1 MKQFNAPLALAQM
14 NAYFAKS
21 MALQLTSFPKQAS
34 RRFFTH
40 DDVLNAT
47 RYSVE
52 SKNIHDLNYTFGRAL
67 LSVEHPQA
75 KEYHRMHQRGKT
87 RFREAFERK
96 GRSDHPHMLKHRMA
110 YDAYDRE
117 RKIAKVIAVLER
129 S

>member
-1 MKQFNAPLALAQM
+1 M
-14 NAYFAKS
+14 NAYI
-21 MALQLTSFPKQAS
+21 TSLSKQAS
-34 RRFFTH
+34 RYCFIY
-40 DDVLNAT
+40 DDVIDAT

-52 SKNIHDLNYTFGRAL
+52 NKDTHNLNYIFGRAL

-87 RFREAFERK
+87 KFRESFERK

>member
-1 MKQFNAPLALAQM
+1 MRVKQFNASSVIAQM
-14 NAYFAKS
+14 NAYILS
-21 MALQLTSFPKQAS
+21 LSKQAS
-34 RRFFTH
+34 RRFFIY
-40 DDVLNAT
+40 DDVIDAT

-52 SKNIHDLNYTFGRAL
+52 SKDTHDLNYIFGRAL
-67 LSVEHPQA
+67 LNVEHPQA

-87 RFREAFERK
+87 KFRQAFERK

-117 RKIAKVIAVLER
+117 RKIAKVIAVLEK